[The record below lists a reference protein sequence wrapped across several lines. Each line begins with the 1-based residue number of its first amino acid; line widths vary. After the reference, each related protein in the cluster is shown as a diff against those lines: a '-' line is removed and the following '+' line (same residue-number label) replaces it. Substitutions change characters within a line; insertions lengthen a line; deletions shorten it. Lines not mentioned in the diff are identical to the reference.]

1 MAASIPR
8 TDDSFNTLH
17 HIYNLWRCGAAKSL
31 VDPMPD
37 EFTTRVWCE
46 GDKITNIIIKAVSL
60 AILLAVI
67 SLTFSMMTLFITS
80 INDIV
85 YGMPSGDPMKV
96 MEEFNASTEEELNR
110 KVHNATENILMVKNK
125 SSQTMKILD
134 GINAVV
140 LGAGADALS
149 AMGQEGIA
157 QVVRKQSVKLK
168 IRTEMLE
175 YASHFNETGYVKEG
189 QKDAVEE
196 DFEDLQNLLGY
207 YEELENETGKSPL
220 EQMGELKEPME

>member
-1 MAASIPR
+1 M
-8 TDDSFNTLH
+8 
-17 HIYNLWRCGAAKSL
+17 
-31 VDPMPD
+31 
-37 EFTTRVWCE
+37 
-46 GDKITNIIIKAVSL
+46 TNIVFKAVSL

-67 SLTFSMMTLFITS
+67 SLTFSMMALFITS

-96 MEEFNASTEEELNR
+96 MEEFNASSEEELNR
-110 KVHNATENILMVKNK
+110 KIYNATENIMMVKNK

-134 GINAVV
+134 SINAAV
-140 LGAGADALS
+140 LGAGADVLS

-175 YASHFNETGYVKEG
+175 YASHFNETGCVKEG
-189 QKDAVEE
+189 QKEAVKE

-207 YEELENETGKSPL
+207 YEELQNETEKKSP
-220 EQMGELKEPME
+220 

>member
-1 MAASIPR
+1 MS
-8 TDDSFNTLH
+8 
-17 HIYNLWRCGAAKSL
+17 
-31 VDPMPD
+31 D
-37 EFTTRVWCE
+37 EFTTRVRCKS
-46 GDKITNIIIKAVSL
+46 DKMTNIIIKAVSL

-110 KVHNATENILMVKNK
+110 KVHNATENIMMVKNK

-175 YASHFNETGYVKEG
+175 YASHFNETGCVKEG
-189 QKDAVEE
+189 QEEAVKE

-207 YEELENETGKSPL
+207 YGELQNGTGKGLL
-220 EQMGELKEPME
+220 EQMSDLKEPME